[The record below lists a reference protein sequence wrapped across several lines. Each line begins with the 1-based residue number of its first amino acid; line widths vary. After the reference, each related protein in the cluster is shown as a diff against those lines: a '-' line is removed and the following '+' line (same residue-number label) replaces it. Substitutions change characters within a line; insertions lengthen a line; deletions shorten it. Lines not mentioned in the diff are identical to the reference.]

1 MFFSLQDN
9 PLLIVILILWSLAWA
24 GIALWKSARRGDK
37 AWFIIFLIVHTLGIL
52 EIIYIFF
59 VTDDGKKKKRI
70 PASKPASGEKA

>member
-37 AWFIIFLIVHTLGIL
+37 TWFIIFLIVHTLGIL